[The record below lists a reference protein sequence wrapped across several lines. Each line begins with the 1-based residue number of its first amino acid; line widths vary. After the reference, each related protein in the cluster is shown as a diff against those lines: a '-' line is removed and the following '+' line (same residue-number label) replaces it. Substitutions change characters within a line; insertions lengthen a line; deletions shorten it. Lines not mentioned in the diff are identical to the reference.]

1 MVTVALL
8 LLLTVISLTAASE
21 LGREKAIMMFGCPH
35 HGLTSKKAEHFLF
48 FSQDKFKQTETSQ
61 KTGCFAA
68 PKNKKTVRKLSRLAN
83 SPSSVMASVGKELN
97 GEVSN

>member
-1 MVTVALL
+1 MVTVAL
-8 LLLTVISLTAASE
+8 LLLTVISLTAASV

-68 PKNKKTVRKLSRLAN
+68 PKNKKNRPKALSSCQFTILGHSKCRKRI
-83 SPSSVMASVGKELN
+83 KW
-97 GEVSN
+97 

>member
-8 LLLTVISLTAASE
+8 LLLTVISLTAASV

-68 PKNKKTVRKLSRLAN
+68 PINKKNRPKALSPCQFTILGHSKCQKRI
-83 SPSSVMASVGKELN
+83 KW
-97 GEVSN
+97 